1 MTSRDFCY
9 WLQGFFELASC
20 SDDDGKGRPQDKLSR
35 DQVQTL
41 KRHLEMVFQYEIDPS
56 FGDKKQQE
64 DLAKT
69 HGDIETMLTGVIG
82 GPPKF
87 NC

>member
-20 SDDDGKGRPQDKLSR
+20 CDHDGKGREQNTLSQ

-41 KRHLEMVFQYEIDPS
+41 KNHLKMVFAHEIDPS
-56 FGDKKQQE
+56 HGPKEHQ
-64 DLAKT
+64 DLLARLHT
-69 HGDIETMLTGVIG
+69 GTSDLTTKV
-82 GPPKF
+82 